1 MKSINVTN
9 YLLVLLGLLFFA
21 VGSAFGQSFVSNEGF
36 VNKIAKDIVVV
47 EFWVEWNSS
56 NEFSDINKLKDC
68 DVYRV
73 DIGKDSKLQQIHN
86 VSAVPTL
93 IIFENGNEKERFK
106 PNIMFQLDVDKK
118 TIQHSI
124 DTLILNR
131 FQ

>member
-1 MKSINVTN
+1 MNVSN
-9 YLLVLLGLLFFA
+9 HILILLGILFFI
-21 VGSAFGQSFVSNEGF
+21 VGSVFGQTFVSNDSFNG
-36 VNKIAKDIVVV
+36 KIAKDIVVV

-56 NEFSDINKLKDC
+56 NEFADIGKLKDC
-68 DVYRV
+68 DIYRV
-73 DIGKDSKLQQIHN
+73 DIAKESKLQQKHN
-86 VSAVPTL
+86 VSAVPTV

-106 PNIMFQLDVDKK
+106 PNIMFQLDADKK

>member
-1 MKSINVTN
+1 MNVSN
-9 YLLVLLGLLFFA
+9 HILILLGILFFI
-21 VGSAFGQSFVSNEGF
+21 VGSVFGQTFVSNDSFNG
-36 VNKIAKDIVVV
+36 KIAKDIVVV

-56 NEFSDINKLKDC
+56 NEFADIGKLKDC
-68 DVYRV
+68 DIYRV
-73 DIGKDSKLQQIHN
+73 DIAKESKLQQKHN
-86 VSAVPTL
+86 VNAVPTV

-106 PNIMFQLDVDKK
+106 PNIMFQLDADKK

>member
-1 MKSINVTN
+1 MNVSN
-9 YLLVLLGLLFFA
+9 HILILLGILFFI
-21 VGSAFGQSFVSNEGF
+21 VGSVFGQTFVSNDSFNG
-36 VNKIAKDIVVV
+36 KIAKDIVVV

-56 NEFSDINKLKDC
+56 NEFADIGKLKDC
-68 DVYRV
+68 DIYRV
-73 DIGKDSKLQQIHN
+73 DIAKESKLQQKHN
-86 VSAVPTL
+86 VSAVPTV

-106 PNIMFQLDVDKK
+106 QNIMFQLDADKK